1 MALSFS
7 FDDVEPSHYK
17 VIAPL
22 LEQFDVRG
30 TFFVNAGLLENE
42 SIEGY
47 KKALA
52 HGHELGNHTFEHVK
66 LKDCSPEQVQYQVG
80 RGHDAIREIF
90 GVEATA
96 FCHTHNR
103 TNRMIDQYV
112 FAQYDISRIVAKVP
126 TNRFYNDIRSYTPMD
141 LMDSM
146 FKKVLKKK
154 GWWHVAG
161 HGMNG
166 SGWEPVSQKFL
177 GEVLRRYLQPNVH
190 VGTVSSVGLYELLRN
205 SVKINWSW
213 SSQEVRFSFD
223 WINKFDVF
231 DKVELLPLT
240 VLVQAPPKGIW
251 HTEDPL
257 VSLYF
262 QPLDGLY
269 VMTVDLKRQ
278 LSYQLHVDFPWKEK
292 TKG

>member
-1 MALSFS
+1 MIPTSMLFVSDKVKIALWPNNRSMALSFS

-96 FCHTHNR
+96 FCHTH
-103 TNRMIDQYV
+103 
-112 FAQYDISRIVAKVP
+112 
-126 TNRFYNDIRSYTPMD
+126 
-141 LMDSM
+141 
-146 FKKVLKKK
+146 
-154 GWWHVAG
+154 
-161 HGMNG
+161 
-166 SGWEPVSQKFL
+166 
-177 GEVLRRYLQPNVH
+177 
-190 VGTVSSVGLYELLRN
+190 
-205 SVKINWSW
+205 
-213 SSQEVRFSFD
+213 
-223 WINKFDVF
+223 
-231 DKVELLPLT
+231 
-240 VLVQAPPKGIW
+240 
-251 HTEDPL
+251 
-257 VSLYF
+257 
-262 QPLDGLY
+262 
-269 VMTVDLKRQ
+269 
-278 LSYQLHVDFPWKEK
+278 KEEK
-292 TKG
+292 

>member
-103 TNRMIDQYV
+103 
-112 FAQYDISRIVAKVP
+112 S
-126 TNRFYNDIRSYTPMD
+126 TP
-141 LMDSM
+141 
-146 FKKVLKKK
+146 
-154 GWWHVAG
+154 
-161 HGMNG
+161 
-166 SGWEPVSQKFL
+166 
-177 GEVLRRYLQPNVH
+177 
-190 VGTVSSVGLYELLRN
+190 
-205 SVKINWSW
+205 SW
-213 SSQEVRFSFD
+213 SEEIFGSHPMFHIFYILRSVCKIIS
-223 WINKFDVF
+223 
-231 DKVELLPLT
+231 
-240 VLVQAPPKGIW
+240 
-251 HTEDPL
+251 
-257 VSLYF
+257 
-262 QPLDGLY
+262 
-269 VMTVDLKRQ
+269 
-278 LSYQLHVDFPWKEK
+278 
-292 TKG
+292 